1 MPVHIWKRL
10 LAIILL
16 CAVSLAPMVPIQA
29 HEPQPPPTAA
39 IPAAYAPGQLLVK
52 FRPEASMAARGSR
65 LAALGLSTLQ
75 EMGDLGLSLL
85 AVPAGQEQAMIAHL
99 RQDPIVEFAEPNYRV
114 ELPKIVPDA
123 LPAPIR
129 PELPQLAVSSTVT
142 CTQLYT
148 PVIPNDYYWSS
159 YQWNLRKICLP
170 EAWSVT
176 TGATDVVIAVLA
188 SGIDLQH
195 PDLQGKIWTNPGE
208 IPCNGLDDD
217 GNGFIDDVHGWNF
230 VGDNNDVTDDS
241 DVGTI
246 VAGVAAAATNNSE
259 GIAGVSWG
267 AKILPIRVFGLNH
280 ANISDLIAGLYYAA
294 NLRQHWQMP
303 MAILLGG
310 YMPVQ
315 SEAYQAAVYYAHE
328 KGCLLVAG
336 AGDTDMPCNENINW
350 LAAAAYV
357 IAVSAT
363 DENDNWVGSS
373 QCGFYVDLCAPGTH
387 VLFPIS
393 GGSYAS
399 GRSTMLSAA
408 HVAGLASLIW
418 SVNPTYQADLVEI
431 LMRWTAVDL
440 GVPGWDMYFGY
451 GRIDA
456 ARAVQQAIHYL
467 RLLPNDHHLI
477 FVHDP
482 TAANPPPKT
491 ITNPGTSGPTWQA
504 ETDVPWLSIT
514 PAYQNTPST
523 ILVSLDPG
531 PLYQYGYGI
540 YTGHITVTSTITN
553 SQNSPQVFT
562 VTAAYTY
569 PVQTLTLQPLFYRY
583 LNPNCGP

>member
-1 MPVHIWKRL
+1 MHTWKRL
-10 LAIILL
+10 LATLL
-16 CAVSLAPMVPIQA
+16 CAVLFAPLMAPIQA

-52 FRPEASMAARGSR
+52 FRPEASAAARGSR
-65 LAALGLSTLQ
+65 LAALGLSTLK
-75 EMGDLGLSLL
+75 ELGDLGISLL
-85 AVPAGQEQAMIAHL
+85 AVPADQEQAMIERL
-99 RQDPIVEFAEPNYRV
+99 RQDPMVEFAEPNYRV
-114 ELPKIVPDA
+114 EIPKIVPST
-123 LPAPIR
+123 LPV
-129 PELPQLAVSSTVT
+129 LTQLAMSDTIT

-148 PVIPNDYYWSS
+148 PVIPNDYYYSS
-159 YQWNLRKICLP
+159 QWNLPKICLP

-208 IPCNGLDDD
+208 NPCNGLDDD

-259 GIAGVSWG
+259 GVAGVSWG

-280 ANISDLIAGLYYAA
+280 ANISDLIAGVYYAA
-294 NLRQHWQMP
+294 NIRQDWQMP

-336 AGDTDMPCNENINW
+336 VGDMDSPCNENVNW

-363 DENDNWVGSS
+363 DENDEWVGSS

-387 VLFPIS
+387 ILFPIS
-393 GGSYAS
+393 GSSYAS

-456 ARAVQQAIHYL
+456 SRALREAVHYL

-482 TAANPPPKT
+482 IRTPPAQT
-491 ITNPGTSGPTWQA
+491 ITNLGTSSPTWQA
-504 ETDVPWLSIT
+504 ETDVPWLIIT
-514 PAYQNTPST
+514 PIYQNTPST

-540 YTGHITVTSTITN
+540 YTGHITVTSTMPN

-583 LNPNCGP
+583 LNPADCGP